1 MFLTDTGFYLPLLFH
16 PSHQAHLNWH
26 LCALWVL
33 SAPSFDLHCT
43 RQFSIFFFSTSPAA
57 PSQIPSIPYKL
68 MFCRDFSEISPQPP
82 LLVLPGSPFTS
93 KASLASVRWQLHVVF
108 PFEIPFQSYRSR
120 EPIVHGHLH
129 LDTCPHQQTP
139 KTQHVPNAP
148 HQLLKLE
155 QIFFLKG
162 LVLYLLNVFVRLHH
176 THPLRLRSG
185 ITSMGSLPIYY
196 SPLQPELDSSPLYVP
211 PSTI

>member
-26 LCALWVL
+26 LCALRVL

-43 RQFSIFFFSTSPAA
+43 RQFSFFFFPPHQLLLLRFPLSLTSSCSA
-57 PSQIPSIPYKL
+57 
-68 MFCRDFSEISPQPP
+68 EISPQPP
-82 LLVLPGSPFTS
+82 LLLVLPGSPFTS
-93 KASLASVRWQLHVVF
+93 KASLASVRWQLHIVF
-108 PFEIPFQSYRSR
+108 PFEIPFQSYRSG

-129 LDTCPHQQTP
+129 LDTRPHQQTP
-139 KTQHVPNAP
+139 KTQHVPSAP

-162 LVLYLLNVFVRLHH
+162 LVLCLLSVFVRLHH
-176 THPLRLRSG
+176 THPSRLSSG
-185 ITSMGSLPIYY
+185 IIPMRSLPIYY
-196 SPLQPELDSSPLYVP
+196 SPLQPELDSSPLYVT